1 MMGCGGL
8 MTLLMTLVGWL
19 LFGITSTPE
28 SAPPVNPP
36 LSGFDSTCE
45 DPGAPC
51 WYGIMLNVDPMM
63 EADAALVE
71 LGYRFVEETQDADG
85 FYRRY
90 EGMGCELR
98 LYFWEGVADHI
109 TVQNCRDPLTLAD
122 VIAALG
128 EPVFLHLSADEH
140 GTLVYQD
147 IGLGVEFEQGLS
159 ADTPVTRLTIGRY
172 IDGVDSFEWHG
183 YQPFARYCEYQRDNY
198 VCSGG

>member
-8 MTLLMTLVGWL
+8 IMLLMALFGWL
-19 LFGITSTPE
+19 MVGTTSVDSVP
-28 SAPPVNPP
+28 SVNPL

-51 WYGIMLNVDPMM
+51 WYGIMLNVDPML
-63 EADAALVE
+63 EADAALAE
-71 LGYRFVEETQDADG
+71 LGYRFVEETQDTEG
-85 FYRRY
+85 SFRRY
-90 EGMGCELR
+90 EGMGCELH

-109 TVQNCRDPLTLAD
+109 TVQNCREVLTLSD
-122 VIAALG
+122 VIAVFG
-128 EPVFLHLSADEH
+128 EPVFLHLNAEEG

-159 ADTPVTRLTIGRY
+159 ADTPVARLTIGSY
-172 IDGVDSFEWHG
+172 MSAVDSFEWHG
-183 YQPFARYCEYQRDNY
+183 YQPFARYCENQRDNY